1 MPLRLSNQYLPINL
15 FVKYF
20 LYTLFILSLL
30 SCNES
35 SKDSSSNKV
44 TPGEWTL
51 MFDISDSSNRAFI
64 PARMAVDSIG
74 QFTLINGEERIQL
87 KHTTGRGDTLIA
99 RIEPYLS
106 SLHYIIKNSDSIE
119 GYWEDEARENYKI
132 PFTAAAAKTRVSNES
147 DFKDKTY
154 DVTFSYDCPD
164 CAYKAVGVFHA
175 NKGEMTG
182 TFMTETGDYR
192 YLQGESKD
200 DGSFYLSCFDG
211 AHLFYFSGEMRGDSI
226 VSGKFN
232 SGKHHSELWNARLD
246 ANAQLRD
253 PDSLTYLNDGVEEL
267 AFKVRNINGDS
278 VLFNKEK
285 LKGKVSVVQIFGS
298 WCPNCTDETK
308 FWRQVAAEFGN
319 DVAIIPVAFE
329 RGAEF
334 SKHAKAVAHY
344 KKQFDLPYEVYI
356 GGELSKDKAAQVFS
370 GLNAIMSYPTS
381 IIIDKEGKVRKIHT
395 GFYGPSTGKYH
406 TLYTERLRREIE
418 SLIGKGG

>member
-1 MPLRLSNQYLPINL
+1 MPLRLSKYYALTTL

-20 LYTLFILSLL
+20 LYTLILLSLF
-30 SCNES
+30 SCSES
-35 SKDSSSNKV
+35 SKDASSNKI

-51 MFDISDSSNRAFI
+51 MFDISDSSNKSFI
-64 PARMAVDSIG
+64 PARMQVDSAG
-74 QFTLINGEERIQL
+74 QFTLINGEERILL

-106 SLHYIIKNSDSIE
+106 SLHYVVNSNDSIE

-132 PFTAAAAKTRVSNES
+132 PFTASFARKVNISVP

-164 CAYKAVGVFHA
+164 CAYKAVGIFHSKMG
-175 NKGEMTG
+175 NMTG

-192 YLQGESKD
+192 YLQGESKG

-211 AHLFYFSGEMRGDSI
+211 AHLFYFSGEMKGDSI
-226 VSGKFN
+226 IAGKFN
-232 SGKHHSELWNARLD
+232 SGKHHSELWNARMD
-246 ANAQLRD
+246 ANAKLRD
-253 PDSLTYLNDGVEEL
+253 PDSLTYLNEGVEEL
-267 AFKVRNINGDS
+267 AFKVRDINGDS
-278 VLFNKEK
+278 VLFNKER
-285 LKGKVSVVQIFGS
+285 LKGKVSVIQIFGS

-308 FWRQVAAEFGN
+308 FWRQVASEFGDN
-319 DVAIIPVAFE
+319 VAIIPVAFE
-329 RGAEF
+329 RGTEF
-334 SKHAKAVAHY
+334 SKHAKAAAHY

-406 TLYTERLRREIE
+406 TLYTERLRREVE
-418 SLIGKGG
+418 SLISAGE

>member
-1 MPLRLSNQYLPINL
+1 
-15 FVKYF
+15 VKYF
-20 LYTLFILSLL
+20 LYTLSFLALF
-30 SCNES
+30 SCGQTSDNTPS
-35 SKDSSSNKV
+35 SKIRTGPWNLSFK
-44 TPGEWTL
+44 
-51 MFDISDSSNRAFI
+51 ISDSSQTDVI
-64 PARMAVDSIG
+64 PARMEVDSMGI
-74 QFTLINGEERIQL
+74 FTLVNGEERIQL

-132 PFTAAAAKTRVSNES
+132 PFTAAAAKTTVSNGS

-164 CAYKAVGVFHA
+164 CAYKAVGVFHSD
-175 NKGEMTG
+175 KGNMTG

-192 YLQGESKD
+192 YLQGESRG

-211 AHLFYFSGEMRGDSI
+211 AHLFYFSGEMKSDSI

-232 SGKHHSELWNARLD
+232 SGKHHSEVWNARLD

-334 SKHAKAVAHY
+334 SKQAKAVAHY

-418 SLIGKGG
+418 NLLQ